1 MKTIKDSRPRWL
13 LRFEADYHFRNL
25 FTSYLSA
32 QTFFVHGENWGE
44 WWRIFRSGAEET
56 PIHYEFLYGRWED
69 RIRYNGVHLEK
80 VRREKKTVIS
90 SRSGFHDVFVPVL
103 DRNRV
108 VGVLVSGAV
117 YRQAPS
123 YADLSRQWVEI
134 TGAEP
139 GVYQQ
144 DFARFVRVCLRR
156 PVLEPRT
163 FEAFVEVTELFSRW
177 LTAKGGE
184 SQIVRRLVKLRD
196 TVFSKSLPHEFW
208 LSWALGENPSAP
220 TPWFG
225 RKDVGQWERS
235 EIGIDRIP
243 NTVLA
248 VALEEV
254 SSVASDPIRSLL
266 AGRDLHFECFRL
278 SQKIPQATGGRF
290 QDSTAAFLT
299 APKNGATP
307 AQTRLE
313 LRDLAR
319 RIQEHLSK
327 RFLCQ
332 VRIGVGRTVPTGE
345 SLRPSAQEALAALQL
360 ALHFRQP
367 LVFYGDPGVRSEAFS
382 FSQVQAFSRRLEE
395 AFARRE
401 SAVVGPARDR
411 YVRAALLYFAE
422 NREGLRTHTL
432 STLLNLLESTGQRLS
447 VGADVL
453 DPLRKTWETRLRD
466 AGSTTSVLDA
476 FREGCASLES
486 LTSKPAEGTRRLRLD
501 RALEDVRRNYAENV
515 TAAQMARRWG
525 FAPSDFSRM
534 VKRTTGRSFPAY
546 REALRLEHAKR
557 LLKTSSLPAS
567 QVATECGFKTAAYFG
582 RVFKRA
588 LALTPDKYRKMG

>member
-1 MKTIKDSRPRWL
+1 M
-13 LRFEADYHFRNL
+13 RFEADYHFRNL
-25 FTSYLSA
+25 FTSYLSV
-32 QTFFVHGENWGE
+32 QTFFVHGENWMD
-44 WWRIFRSGAEET
+44 WWRIFRTGSEET

-69 RIRYNGVHLEK
+69 RIRYNSVNLEK
-80 VRREKKTVIS
+80 VRRERRTIIS
-90 SRSGFHDVFVPVL
+90 QRSGFHDLFVPVL
-103 DRNRV
+103 DRGKV
-108 VGVLVSGAV
+108 AGVLVSGAM

-123 YADLSRQWVEI
+123 YEELSRQWMEI

-139 GVYQQ
+139 GVWQPE
-144 DFARFVRVCLRR
+144 FARFVRLCLKR
-156 PVLEPRT
+156 PVLEAGT
-163 FEAFVEVTELFSRW
+163 FEAFVELQELFAKW
-177 LTAKGGE
+177 LTARGGE
-184 SQIVRRLVKLRD
+184 APMIRRLVRLRD
-196 TVFSKSLPHEFW
+196 TVFSKTVPHEFW
-208 LSWALGENPSAP
+208 MSWALGENPSAP

-225 RKDVGQWERS
+225 RKDVGRWERF

-248 VALEEV
+248 VALEE
-254 SSVASDPIRSLL
+254 APGGGSDPIRSLL
-266 AGRDLHFECFRL
+266 TGRDLHQECFRL
-278 SQKIPQATGGRF
+278 AQKIPQVAGGRF

-299 APKNGATP
+299 APRKGATP
-307 AQTRLE
+307 AQARLE
-313 LRDLAR
+313 LRDLSR
-319 RIQEHLSK
+319 RVQEHLSR

-345 SLRPSAQEALAALQL
+345 SLRPSAQEALAALQV

-382 FSQVQAFSRRLEE
+382 FAQVQAFSKRLEE

-401 SAVVGPARDR
+401 NAVVGPARDR
-411 YVRAALLYFAE
+411 YVRAALLFFAE
-422 NREGLRTHTL
+422 NREALRTHALT
-432 STLLNLLESTGQRLS
+432 TLLNLLEAAGQRLS
-447 VGADVL
+447 VGAEVL

-466 AGSTTSVLDA
+466 AGSAAAVLEV
-476 FREGCASLES
+476 FREGCESLES
-486 LTSKPAEGTRRLRLD
+486 LASKPAEGTRRLRLD
-501 RALEDVRRNYAENV
+501 RALEDVRGNYAENV

-557 LLKTSSLPAS
+557 LLKTSALPAS

-582 RVFKRA
+582 RVFKRV
-588 LALTPDKYRKMG
+588 LGMTPDKYRKQG

>member
-1 MKTIKDSRPRWL
+1 MKTTQDLRPHWL
-13 LRFEADYHFRNL
+13 VRFEADYHFRNL
-25 FTSYLSA
+25 FTSYLSVH
-32 QTFFVHGENWGE
+32 TFFVHGENWMD
-44 WWRIFRSGAEET
+44 WWRIFRSGPEET

-69 RIRYNGVHLEK
+69 RIRYNSMLLEQ

-103 DRNRV
+103 DRNKV
-108 VGVLVSGAV
+108 VGVLVSGTV

-123 YADLSRQWVEI
+123 YDDLARQWFEI

-139 GVYQQ
+139 GLWQQ
-144 DFARFVRVCLRR
+144 DFARFVRICLRR
-156 PVLEPRT
+156 PVLEAGT
-163 FEAFVEVTELFSRW
+163 FESFVEVTELFARW
-177 LTAKGGE
+177 LTARGGE
-184 SQIVRRLVKLRD
+184 SAMVRRLVKLRD
-196 TVFSKSLPHEFW
+196 GVFSKTLPHEFW

-225 RKDVGQWERS
+225 RRDVGRWERF

-248 VALEEV
+248 VALEEPQGG
-254 SSVASDPIRSLL
+254 ATDPIRSLL

-278 SQKIPQATGGRF
+278 SQKIPQAAGGRF

-382 FSQVQAFSRRLEE
+382 FAQVQAFARRLEE

-401 SAVVGPARDR
+401 NAVVGPARDR
-411 YVRAALLYFAE
+411 YVRSALLFFAE
-422 NREGLRTHTL
+422 NREGLRVHTL
-432 STLLNLLESTGQRLS
+432 TTLLNLLEATGQRLS
-447 VGADVL
+447 VGPEVL
-453 DPLRKTWETRLRD
+453 DPLRKNWESRLRD
-466 AGSTTSVLDA
+466 AGSTTSILET
-476 FREGCASLES
+476 FREGCESLES

-501 RALEDVRRNYAENV
+501 RALEDVRQNYADNV

-557 LLKTSSLPAS
+557 LLKTSALPAS

-582 RVFKRA
+582 RVFKRV
-588 LALTPDKYRKMG
+588 LGLTPDKYRKIG

>member
-1 MKTIKDSRPRWL
+1 MSNPIDVRPRWL
-13 LRFEADYHFRNL
+13 VRFEADYQFRNL
-25 FTSYLSA
+25 FTSYLSGP
-32 QTFFVHGENWGE
+32 TFFAHGENWTE
-44 WWRIFRSGAEET
+44 WWRIFRSGSEET

-69 RIRYNGVHLEK
+69 RIRYNSMHLEK
-80 VRREKKTVIS
+80 ARREKRTVIS
-90 SRSGFHDVFVPVL
+90 NRVGLYDVFVPVL
-103 DRNRV
+103 DRNKV
-108 VGVLVSGAV
+108 VGVLVSGV
-117 YRQAPS
+117 IYRHPPS
-123 YADLSRQWVEI
+123 YEDLSRQWTEI

-139 GVYQQ
+139 GVWQQ

-156 PVLEPRT
+156 PVLEAGP
-163 FEAFVEVTELFSRW
+163 FEAFVEVMELFARW

-184 SQIVRRLVKLRD
+184 GAMVRRLVKLRD
-196 TVFSKSLPHEFW
+196 TVFSKALPHEFW

-220 TPWFG
+220 TPWYG
-225 RKDVGQWERS
+225 RKDVERWEKY

-243 NTVLA
+243 NTCLA
-248 VALEEV
+248 VALEEPPG
-254 SSVASDPIRSLL
+254 VAADPIRSLL
-266 AGRDLHFECFRL
+266 AGRDLHYECFRMA
-278 SQKIPQATGGRF
+278 QKIPQAAGGRF

-299 APKNGATP
+299 APKAEASP
-307 AQTRLE
+307 AQARLE

-319 RIQEHLSK
+319 RIQEQLSR

-332 VRIGVGRTVPTGE
+332 VRIGVGRAVPTGE
-345 SLRPSAQEALAALQL
+345 SLRPSAQESLAALQM

-382 FSQVQAFSRRLEE
+382 FSQVQSFANRFVE

-401 SAVVGPARDR
+401 NAVVGPARDR
-411 YVRAALLYFAE
+411 YVRSALLYFAE
-422 NREGLRTHTL
+422 NREALRTHALT
-432 STLLNLLESTGQRLS
+432 TLLALLDAAGQRLS

-453 DPLRKTWETRLRD
+453 DPLRKTWETRLRE
-466 AGSTTSVLDA
+466 AGSGTAVWEA
-476 FREGCASLES
+476 FREGCES
-486 LTSKPAEGTRRLRLD
+486 LDSLAAKPAEGTRRLRLD
-501 RALEDVRRNYAENV
+501 RALEDVRANYAENV

-582 RVFKRA
+582 RVFKRVMG
-588 LALTPDKYRKMG
+588 LTPDKYRKVG